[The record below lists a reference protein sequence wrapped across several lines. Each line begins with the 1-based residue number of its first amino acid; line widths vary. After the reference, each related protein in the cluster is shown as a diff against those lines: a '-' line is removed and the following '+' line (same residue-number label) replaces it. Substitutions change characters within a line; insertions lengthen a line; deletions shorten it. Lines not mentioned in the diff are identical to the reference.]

1 MNDVKGPQDT
11 AGSQEHPALT
21 GTLAFRLGTVGTLVT
36 ARFAAAVDE
45 LGVKPKHVGLL
56 TVLRGGAPASQQD
69 VARTMGVVPSLVVTL
84 ADQLEGMGAIERVRD
99 PDDRRR
105 HRLGLTEAGRA
116 LLAECTARARAVDD
130 ELTAGLSE
138 AERSALAHAMGV
150 LAREAGL
157 P

>member
-1 MNDVKGPQDT
+1 MNDVKP
-11 AGSQEHPALT
+11 SQEPDGPT

-36 ARFAAAVDE
+36 ARFAAAVED

-56 TVLRGGAPASQQD
+56 SVIGSGAPASQQD

-84 ADQLEGMGAIERVRD
+84 ADQLEELGAIERVRD

-105 HRLGLTEAGRA
+105 HRLGLTPEGHT
-116 LLAECTARARAVDD
+116 LLAECTARARALDE
-130 ELTAGLSE
+130 ELTAGLST
-138 AERSALAHAMGV
+138 AERDTLSRAMGV

>member
-1 MNDVKGPQDT
+1 MNDVKGPQGT
-11 AGSQEHPALT
+11 VGSQGHPALT
-21 GTLAFRLGTVGTLVT
+21 GTLAFRLGTVGTLAT
-36 ARFAAAVDE
+36 ARFAAAVED

-56 TVLRGGAPASQQD
+56 TVLSGGAPASQQD

-105 HRLGLTEAGRA
+105 HRLGLTGAGRT
-116 LLAECTARARAVDD
+116 LLAECTARARAVDE

-138 AERSALAHAMGV
+138 PERAALAHAMGV

>member
-1 MNDVKGPQDT
+1 MNDVK
-11 AGSQEHPALT
+11 ASQEPDGLT

-36 ARFAAAVDE
+36 ARFAAAVED

-56 TVLRGGAPASQQD
+56 SVIGSGAPASQQD

-84 ADQLEGMGAIERVRD
+84 ADQLEELGAIDRVRD

-105 HRLGLTEAGRA
+105 HRLGLTQEGRA
-116 LLAECTARARAVDD
+116 LLAECTARARALDE
-130 ELTAGLSE
+130 ELTAGLNTT
-138 AERSALAHAMGV
+138 ERDALARAMGV
-150 LAREAGL
+150 LARGAGL